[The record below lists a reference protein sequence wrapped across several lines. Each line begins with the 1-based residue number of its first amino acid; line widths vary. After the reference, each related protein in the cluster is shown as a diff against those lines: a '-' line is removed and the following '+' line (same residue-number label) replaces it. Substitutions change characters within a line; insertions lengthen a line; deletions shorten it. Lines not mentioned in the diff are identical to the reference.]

1 MGVLVTVTG
10 LTSSLVFTV
19 WILAVVED
27 VVQVRCVLIVFAGV
41 FMENCHLIQPK
52 LGHLQPPCGLQEE
65 FESTDV
71 GFGFDKV

>member
-1 MGVLVTVTG
+1 MGVLVTRLTG
-10 LTSSLVFTV
+10 SLVFAV
-19 WILAVVED
+19 WVLAVVED
-27 VVQVRCVLIVFAGV
+27 VVQVRCVLIIFAGM
-41 FMENCHLIQPK
+41 FMENCHLIQPV